1 MEGSGG
7 GGGSRAVDAAH
18 WIRDTAYRL
27 GCIHTYA
34 FCGLGVALRD
44 TIHKNGAITSSKVC
58 VKSTHMSSLNK
69 CLETRRH

>member
-18 WIRDTAYRL
+18 WIRDTAYRP

-34 FCGLGVALRD
+34 CSGLGVALRD
-44 TIHKNGAITSSKVC
+44 KEQAVRAD
-58 VKSTHMSSLNK
+58 L
-69 CLETRRH
+69 